1 MNPLKTAF
9 IMQYD
14 EYDQVNDSYIF
25 AGDDG
30 TAAFRFDAEE
40 HPELGNLEKG
50 KFYILTIESYR

>member
-1 MNPLKTAF
+1 MNQ
-9 IMQYD
+9 I
-14 EYDQVNDSYIF
+14 NDSYIF